1 MGIEGSFY
9 LLKGEDFSR
18 KDEMLLPEPEW
29 PDEEYPFLFK
39 FWLISIP
46 DDFLWTS
53 YRYLIYELR
62 VIILGAYSGM
72 EKSGFYSSISY
83 FYSFFSFLMSSTGF
97 RLEAMGDI
105 YFFSSFS
112 SYSFPFLFL
121 RGS

>member
-1 MGIEGSFY
+1 MAASSTLRTVLCGQAFEYQDDELDELDESDIVLTSESE
-9 LLKGEDFSR
+9 EDISEHDDT
-18 KDEMLLPEPEW
+18 DE
-29 PDEEYPFLFK
+29 DE
-39 FWLISIP
+39 
-46 DDFLWTS
+46 DD
-53 YRYLIYELR
+53 
-62 VIILGAYSGM
+62 AA
-72 EKSGFYSSISY
+72 Y